1 MNIYYP
7 RIADEI
13 LKEELS
19 GVGAVLLEGP
29 KWCGKT
35 STAEQIAGSIIYMNH
50 PKTREMNKIIAQ
62 TDPSSLL
69 KGNVPRLIDEWQLSA
84 SQIWDTVR
92 YEVDRRQAFGQFILT
107 GSATPARMNKDSHSG
122 AGRIK
127 RMKMR
132 TMSLFESQNST
143 GDISL
148 SALFSGEKV
157 PVLKSD
163 SSLEKMAYLVSR
175 GGWPMAMHAKSEKAA
190 LKQVYNYYDALL
202 NQEIDDDENEVP
214 RRNPEWTRSVL
225 RSYSR
230 LTGSSASS
238 AVIYEDCKGH
248 GSLSYSQPTMENYI
262 KALNRLFVFEDL
274 DAWNPNLRS
283 KTAIRTSPIRYFTDP
298 SVAVASL
305 GLGPGM
311 LMNDLRTFG
320 FLFEN
325 MAVRD
330 LRIYAQSMDAQVYHY
345 RDHNNLECDSVVVL
359 PDGRY
364 ALVEIK
370 LGGETLIKEGI
381 SAVNKLESILDSEAM
396 GKPSFKMVLCAAS
409 PYVYTD
415 SSGVLICPLSS
426 LKR

>member
-35 STAEQIAGSIIYMNH
+35 STAERIAGSIIYMNH

-132 TMSLFESQNST
+132 TMSLFESQDST

-175 GGWPMAMHAKSEKAA
+175 GGWPMAMHAKGEKAA

-262 KALNRLFVFEDL
+262 KALNRLFVFEDM

-426 LKR
+426 LKH